1 VNAASGP
8 EHLLRHL
15 LQGSGALIVWALH
28 FFGVYGLVAAGCCT
42 AFAQTT
48 WFGMSALRVL
58 LWALS
63 ALAALAITWLIA
75 CGLRRPPSV
84 LRSAGVLG
92 GALAL
97 LGVAWT
103 TLPMSFWALP
113 LCRCGP

>member
-1 VNAASGP
+1 MSAAGGP

-28 FFGVYGLVAAGCCT
+28 FFGAYGLVAAGCCT
-42 AFAQTT
+42 AFARTT
-48 WFGMSALRVL
+48 WFDMSVLRVV

-63 ALAALAITWLIA
+63 ALAALAIAWLIA
-75 CGLRRPPSV
+75 WGLRLPPSV

-103 TLPMSFWALP
+103 TFPMWFWALP